1 MNIVHSNII
10 IMLSRED
17 GGREGY
23 RKVRVSMTQEV
34 AISLELDKP
43 WKLFISF
50 DFNDKIFCYFFK
62 NFTLY
67 LSANLN

>member
-10 IMLSRED
+10 IMLSREE
-17 GGREGY
+17 GGTERY

-43 WKLFISF
+43 WKLFIG
-50 DFNDKIFCYFFK
+50 
-62 NFTLY
+62 
-67 LSANLN
+67 

>member
-43 WKLFISF
+43 WKLFIG
-50 DFNDKIFCYFFK
+50 
-62 NFTLY
+62 
-67 LSANLN
+67 